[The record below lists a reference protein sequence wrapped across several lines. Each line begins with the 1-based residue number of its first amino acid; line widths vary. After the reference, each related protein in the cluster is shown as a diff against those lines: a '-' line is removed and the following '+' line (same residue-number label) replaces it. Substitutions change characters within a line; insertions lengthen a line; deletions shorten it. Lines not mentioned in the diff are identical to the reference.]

1 MKQTVKYSLRIEYE
15 KSWKYLFHLLRVP
28 QGVILELSHQI
39 TIRLCEVMNFCGT
52 FCKNIA
58 RIKIYRA
65 SSDEKRCN
73 SQRLSPK
80 TVMRHF
86 HKQQSGG
93 FL

>member
-58 RIKIYRA
+58 RINI
-65 SSDEKRCN
+65 SC
-73 SQRLSPK
+73 
-80 TVMRHF
+80 VV
-86 HKQQSGG
+86 
-93 FL
+93 